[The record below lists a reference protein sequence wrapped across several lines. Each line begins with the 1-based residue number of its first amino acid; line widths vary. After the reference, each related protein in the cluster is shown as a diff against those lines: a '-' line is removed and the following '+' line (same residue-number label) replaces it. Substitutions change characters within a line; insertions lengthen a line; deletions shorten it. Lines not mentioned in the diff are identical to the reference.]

1 MNSDGE
7 HDTPKTLKEIEIL
20 NVTSIASLVKEKK
33 QIDICYKLA
42 RIIRNTDALHPSTSG
57 PALGQLLIQLR
68 ALDGERYDREVIT
81 PKPFIITKELRERIK
96 AEALQL

>member
-42 RIIRNTDALHPSTSG
+42 RIIRNTDALGPATSG
-57 PALGQLLIQLR
+57 HELAQLLVQLR
-68 ALDGERYDREVIT
+68 LLDGERYTREIME
-81 PKPFIITKELRERIK
+81 PKKIIVP
-96 AEALQL
+96 